1 MRVSIA
7 VTVRVLRCL
16 FLWLVLLLP
25 PMVAMG
31 GEPLSVYVSILPQKY
46 LVQRVGG
53 DHVRVSVMVGPGQSP
68 ATFEPRPR
76 QMAGLAR
83 ARLYYRIGV
92 PFESVWMDRI
102 RAANPRMSI
111 LDARDGIRLRPIDSA
126 GGAGDHGHAG
136 DGRPRDDPHIWL
148 SPALVKIMAAR
159 LRDRLIELDPGH
171 EADYRANT
179 RAFID
184 DLSRLQQRIR
194 QRLAGL
200 KNRSFMVFHPS
211 WGYFA
216 DEFGLRQIPI
226 ESEGKAPGAS
236 TLARLMDQARRQRVG
251 MIFVQPQFGQTQAR
265 ALAQSVGARL
275 VTIDSLAEDY
285 IDNLQRVAAAIAGE
299 SDGR

>member
-1 MRVSIA
+1 MSAWPFRLFA
-7 VTVRVLRCL
+7 VWIT
-16 FLWLVLLLP
+16 LLP
-25 PMVAMG
+25 LASADA
-31 GEPLSVYVSILPQKY
+31 EPLSVFVSIQPQKY
-46 LVQRVGG
+46 FVERVGG
-53 DHVRVSVMVGPGQSP
+53 KHVRVSVMVGPGQSP

-102 RAANPRMSI
+102 RSTNPQMSI
-111 LDARDGIRLRPIDSA
+111 LDAREGIRLRPIETAGGSA
-126 GGAGDHGHAG
+126 GTHGHTE
-136 DGRPRDDPHIWL
+136 DQRPHDDPHIWL
-148 SPALVKIMAAR
+148 SPALVKIMAVR
-159 LRDRLIELDPGH
+159 LRDRLIELDPARK
-171 EADYRANT
+171 ADYRSNT
-179 RAFID
+179 EAFIA
-184 DLSRLQQRIR
+184 DLSRLQQQIQ

-200 KNRSFMVFHPS
+200 KRRSFMVFHPS

-236 TLARLMDQARRQRVG
+236 TLARLMDQARRQQIG
-251 MIFVQPQFGQTQAR
+251 MIFVQPQFSQTQAR

-285 IDNLQRVAAAIAGE
+285 IRNLHRVAAAIAG
-299 SDGR
+299 SG

>member
-1 MRVSIA
+1 MHDWL
-7 VTVRVLRCL
+7 LRL
-16 FLWLVLLLP
+16 FAAWFALLP
-25 PMVAMG
+25 MLAAG
-31 GEPLSVYVSILPQKY
+31 AGPLSVFVSIQPQKQF
-46 LVQRVGG
+46 VERVGG

-68 ATFEPRPR
+68 VTFEPRPR

-102 RAANPRMSI
+102 RAINPQLSV
-111 LDARDGIRLRPIDSA
+111 LDAREGIRLRPIEAA
-126 GGAGDHGHAG
+126 GGQAEARGHVTG
-136 DGRPRDDPHIWL
+136 KRPHDDPHIWL
-148 SPALVKIMAAR
+148 SPALVKIMVVR
-159 LRDRLIELDPGH
+159 LRDRLIELDSAH
-171 EADYRANT
+171 EVDYRANT
-179 RAFID
+179 EALIA
-184 DLSRLQQRIR
+184 DLSRLQQQIR

-200 KNRSFMVFHPS
+200 KSHNFMVFHPS

-236 TLARLMDQARRQRVG
+236 TLAWLMDQAQRQQIG
-251 MIFVQPQFGQTQAR
+251 MIFVQPQFSQAQAR

-285 IDNLQRVAAAIAGE
+285 IQNLRRVAAAIAGGD
-299 SDGR
+299 DGD